1 MSIILKQLCSDT
13 ETKYN
18 LKLIAGK
25 AGMTNTVRWVHI
37 VEDRQVPDFLHG
49 GELVFTTGIGHVGK
63 DPLLEFVRRLKNHGA
78 SGVVVNIGPYLE
90 SVPQEVIDYC
100 DGENFPLFTLP
111 WSVYIIDITYDF
123 CRRIIE
129 NEKIETTA
137 AEAFKSIIFSP
148 EQGKKYYSF
157 LEQHGFGKAVR
168 YRVFTINFYRD
179 GKNITEDF
187 ERGNHIKLWNIL
199 AKSKDYPSAMFVW
212 ENTIVVIRQD
222 AKREFFKNLTDT
234 LGAVSEQKNI
244 AYTMGISTQRKGYAS
259 AARLLSEAEA
269 ARKTAVSENTSFES
283 YSDIGVNKI
292 LFGVKDKS
300 VLNEFASAQL
310 DEIIAYDREYKT
322 DYAKILYEYLMCDGS
337 VMAVAD
343 NYGFH
348 RNTVNTKIKN
358 IKSIFNIELTG
369 EKKTELLVAF
379 KIKNILNENGGIKNE

>member
-18 LKLIAGK
+18 LRLIAGK
-25 AGMTNTVRWVHI
+25 GGMTNTVRWVHM

-49 GELVFTTGIGHVGK
+49 GELVFTTGIGHIGK
-63 DPLLEFVRRLKNHGA
+63 DPLLEFVKRLRKHGA
-78 SGVVVNIGPYLE
+78 SGVVINIGPYLA

-100 DGENFPLFTLP
+100 DKENFPLFTLP

-137 AEAFKSIIFSP
+137 AEAFKNIILSP

-157 LEQHGFGKAVR
+157 LEQHGFGKVVG
-168 YRVFTINFYRD
+168 YRVFTLNLFKD

-187 ERGNHIKLWNIL
+187 ERSNHIKLWNIL
-199 AKSKDYPSAMFVW
+199 AKSKDYPAAMFVL

-222 AKREFFKNLTDT
+222 INSKFIKNITDT
-234 LGAVSEQKNI
+234 LDAVSEQKNI
-244 AYTMGISTQRKGYAS
+244 DYTMGISTERKGYKTVAK
-259 AARLLSEAEA
+259 LLSEAEA
-269 ARKTAVSENTSFES
+269 ARETAVSDNKSFAF
-283 YSDIGVNKI
+283 YSEIGVNKV
-292 LFGVKDKS
+292 LFGVKDKE
-300 VLNEFASAQL
+300 VLREFAAERL
-310 DEIIAYDREYKT
+310 DEIIAYDNEYNT

-369 EKKTELLVAF
+369 EKKTELMLAF
-379 KIKNILNENGGIKNE
+379 KIKKLLKENF

>member
-18 LKLIAGK
+18 LKLIAGRN
-25 AGMTNTVRWVHI
+25 GMANTVRWVHM

-49 GELVFTTGIGHVGK
+49 GELVFTTGIGHIGK
-63 DPLLEFVRRLKNHGA
+63 DPLLAFVKRLIKHGA

-100 DGENFPLFTLP
+100 NKENFPLFTLP

-137 AEAFKSIIFSP
+137 AEAFKNIILSP

-157 LEQHGFGKAVR
+157 LEQHGFGKVVG
-168 YRVFTINFYRD
+168 YRVFTLNLFKD

-187 ERGNHIKLWNIL
+187 ERSNHIKLWSIL
-199 AKSKDYPSAMFVW
+199 AKSKDYPSAMFVL
-212 ENTIVVIRQD
+212 ENTAVVVRQD
-222 AKREFFKNLTDT
+222 VSRKLIKNITDT
-234 LGAVSEQKNI
+234 LDAVSEQKNI
-244 AYTMGISTQRKGYAS
+244 AYTMGISTERKGYKSVAK
-259 AARLLSEAEA
+259 LLSEAEA
-269 ARKTAVSENTSFES
+269 ARKTAASENKNFEF
-283 YSDIGVNKI
+283 YSEIGVNKI
-292 LFGVKDKS
+292 LLGVKDKT
-300 VLNEFASAQL
+300 VLKEFAAKQL
-310 DEIIAYDREYKT
+310 DDIIAYDNEYKT
-322 DYAKILYEYLMCDGS
+322 GYAKILYEYLICDGS
-337 VMAVAD
+337 VIAVAD
-343 NYGFH
+343 NYGIH

-369 EKKTELLVAF
+369 EKKTELLLAF
-379 KIKNILNENGGIKNE
+379 KIKKLLNENGGI

>member
-18 LKLIAGK
+18 LRLIAGK
-25 AGMTNTVRWVHI
+25 GGMTNTVRWVHM

-49 GELVFTTGIGHVGK
+49 GELVFTTGIGHIGK
-63 DPLLEFVRRLKNHGA
+63 DPLLEFVKRLRKHGA
-78 SGVVVNIGPYLE
+78 SGVVINIGPYLA

-100 DGENFPLFTLP
+100 DKENFPLFTLP

-137 AEAFKSIIFSP
+137 AEAFKNIILSP

-157 LEQHGFGKAVR
+157 LEQHGFGKVVG
-168 YRVFTINFYRD
+168 YRVFTLNLFKD

-187 ERGNHIKLWNIL
+187 ERSNHIKLWNIL
-199 AKSKDYPSAMFVW
+199 AKSKDYPAAMFVL

-222 AKREFFKNLTDT
+222 INRKFIKNITDT
-234 LGAVSEQKNI
+234 LDAVSEQKNI
-244 AYTMGISTQRKGYAS
+244 DYTMGISTERKGYKTVAK
-259 AARLLSEAEA
+259 LLSEAEA
-269 ARKTAVSENTSFES
+269 ARKTAVSDNKSFAF
-283 YSDIGVNKI
+283 YSEIGVNKV
-292 LFGVKDKS
+292 LFGVKDKE
-300 VLNEFASAQL
+300 VLREFAAERL
-310 DEIIAYDREYKT
+310 YEIIAYDNEYNT

-369 EKKTELLVAF
+369 EKKTELMLAF
-379 KIKNILNENGGIKNE
+379 KIKKLLKENF

>member
-25 AGMTNTVRWVHI
+25 NGMTNTVRWVHM

-63 DPLLEFVRRLKNHGA
+63 DPLLEFVKRLKKHGA
-78 SGVVVNIGPYLE
+78 SGVVVNIGPYLA

-100 DGENFPLFTLP
+100 NKENFPLFTLP

-137 AEAFKSIIFSP
+137 AEAFKNIILAP

-157 LEQHGFGKAVR
+157 LEQHGFSKVVG
-168 YRVFTINFYRD
+168 YRVFTLNFFKN

-187 ERGNHIKLWNIL
+187 ERNNHIKLWSIL
-199 AKSKDYPSAMFVW
+199 AKSKDYPSAMFVM

-222 AKREFFKNLTDT
+222 ITRKFIKNLTDT
-234 LGAVSEQKNI
+234 LNAISEQKAI
-244 AYTMGISTQRKGYAS
+244 PYVMGISSERKGYNSVAK
-259 AARLLSEAEA
+259 LLSEAES
-269 ARKTAVSENTSFES
+269 ARKTAVSDNKYFEF
-283 YSDIGVNKI
+283 YSEIGVNKI
-292 LFGVKDKS
+292 LFGVKDKT
-300 VLNEFASAQL
+300 VLKEFAKKQL
-310 DEIIAYDREYKT
+310 DEIIAYDKEYKT
-322 DYAKILYEYLMCDGS
+322 DYAKILYEYLICDGS

-343 NYGFH
+343 NYGLH

-369 EKKTELLVAF
+369 EKKTELLLAF
-379 KIKNILNENGGIKNE
+379 KIKKLLNANGGI

>member
-100 DGENFPLFTLP
+100 DVENFPLFTLP

>member
-25 AGMTNTVRWVHI
+25 NGMTNTVRWVHM

-49 GELVFTTGIGHVGK
+49 GELVFTTGIGHIGK
-63 DPLLEFVRRLKNHGA
+63 DPLLAFVKRLIDHGA
-78 SGVVVNIGPYLE
+78 SGVVVNIGPYLA

-100 DGENFPLFTLP
+100 NKENFPLFTLP

-137 AEAFKSIIFSP
+137 AEAFKNIILSP

-157 LEQHGFGKAVR
+157 LEQHGFSKVVG
-168 YRVFTINFYRD
+168 YRVFTLNFFKD

-187 ERGNHIKLWNIL
+187 ERNNHIKLWSIL
-199 AKSKDYPSAMFVW
+199 AKSKDYPSAMFVM

-222 AKREFFKNLTDT
+222 ITRKFIKNLTDT
-234 LGAVSEQKNI
+234 LNAISEQKAI
-244 AYTMGISTQRKGYAS
+244 PYVMGISSERKGYNSVAK
-259 AARLLSEAEA
+259 LLSEAES
-269 ARKTAVSENTSFES
+269 ARKTAVSDNKYFEF
-283 YSDIGVNKI
+283 YSEIGVNKI
-292 LFGVKDKS
+292 LFGVKDKT
-300 VLNEFASAQL
+300 VLKEFAKKQL
-310 DEIIAYDREYKT
+310 DEIIAYDKEYKT
-322 DYAKILYEYLMCDGS
+322 DYAKILYEYLICDGS
-337 VMAVAD
+337 VIAVAD
-343 NYGFH
+343 NYGIH

-358 IKSIFNIELTG
+358 IKSTFNIELTG
-369 EKKTELLVAF
+369 EKKTELLLAF
-379 KIKNILNENGGIKNE
+379 KIKKLLNANGGI

>member
-100 DGENFPLFTLP
+100 DVENFPLFTLP

-300 VLNEFASAQL
+300 VLNEFTSAQL